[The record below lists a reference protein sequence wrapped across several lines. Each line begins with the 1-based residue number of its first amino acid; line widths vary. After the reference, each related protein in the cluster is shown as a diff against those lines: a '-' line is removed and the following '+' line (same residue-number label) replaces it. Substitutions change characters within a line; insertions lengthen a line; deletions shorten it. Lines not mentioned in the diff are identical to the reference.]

1 MQQETA
7 SRHNKEHK
15 KKRPASRNYPCH
27 THFSRKTTIS
37 CQGLADNLNLP
48 VQSNHQTQ
56 HNYTDPSHFF
66 SRCRACPTEEEAQ
79 HPIKRLYKA
88 MYNVEGNKC
97 FQEQLLW
104 RLKKKCRGRLSND
117 KAKTMPS
124 YTHFYPPVFLPD
136 FSHWQLFCNANRLHL
151 NFWQHPP
158 PRDAPIGGTKQ
169 EQI

>member
-1 MQQETA
+1 MSAQKSLRQGKKKAGNTMQQETA

-104 RLKKKCRGRLSND
+104 RLKKNVEEDS
-117 KAKTMPS
+117 AM
-124 YTHFYPPVFLPD
+124 
-136 FSHWQLFCNANRLHL
+136 
-151 NFWQHPP
+151 
-158 PRDAPIGGTKQ
+158 TKQ
-169 EQI
+169 KQCLHIHISIPQSSYQTFHTGSSFVTQTGCI